1 MLASILASGL
11 AAGAIYALV
20 GVTYNTMFSTS
31 RVMSFTAGQ
40 LAMLGGVFGSMFTLK
55 LGMPILVGFLL
66 TLLGMRH
73 HRDHHRIRRGAAGA
87 EKPRPASL
95 RALDAGG
102 GADDPA
108 GRGDQMGHR
117 AAAVPAPVR
126 ASAAGSGTKN
136 SGCRSSPAR
145 SRFSAL
151 EYLYRRTLVGRAFL
165 AIAEDNFAAR
175 ALGLPERNL
184 RVASYALAGVIG
196 GVAGFSGGE
205 LLLAFFANGALL
217 NFYGFVPVALGGLG
231 NNRGAIVGGLA
242 LGLFQQAAN
251 FLVGGI
257 FSSVAVF
264 TLFIVVLL
272 AAPQGL
278 FGTLHGAEGVMTS
291 VTATPAH
298 ARRRRDPR
306 GVAARSRRSSAFS
319 RWRSILPFVSNDYWA
334 LIGTR
339 AAIYWVLVS
348 GLNLVVG
355 FAGHLAIGYVA
366 LLTLGAYT
374 TSVLVAG
381 NVMPPVPVFAALPI
395 AGCRRRGVR
404 RDRRPA
410 GVAVAHLL
418 FRDVDAGLRHHR
430 DADRAGLAERH
441 RRRHRHRQ
449 VRNFRRPSIRRGAFT
464 RSASRLRPSP
474 PG

>member
-55 LGMPILVGFLL
+55 LGMPIVVGFLL
-66 TLLGMRH
+66 TLLACAIIGIITEFVAVRPVLKSLDQHLYVLSTLALALM
-73 HRDHHRIRRGAAGA
+73 IQQVAAIKWGT
-87 EKPRPASL
+87 EPQPFPRL
-95 RALDAGG
+95 FGL
-102 GADDPA
+102 
-108 GRGDQMGHR
+108 
-117 AAAVPAPVR
+117 
-126 ASAAGSGTKN
+126 GSGVWDEKFWLPVVACAITIL
-136 SGCRSSPAR
+136 G
-145 SRFSAL
+145 L

-278 FGTLHGAEGVMTS
+278 FGTST
-291 VTATPAH
+291 
-298 ARRRRDPR
+298 ARR
-306 GVAARSRRSSAFS
+306 V
-319 RWRSILPFVSNDYWA
+319 
-334 LIGTR
+334 
-339 AAIYWVLVS
+339 
-348 GLNLVVG
+348 
-355 FAGHLAIGYVA
+355 
-366 LLTLGAYT
+366 
-374 TSVLVAG
+374 
-381 NVMPPVPVFAALPI
+381 
-395 AGCRRRGVR
+395 
-404 RDRRPA
+404 
-410 GVAVAHLL
+410 
-418 FRDVDAGLRHHR
+418 
-430 DADRAGLAERH
+430 
-441 RRRHRHRQ
+441 
-449 VRNFRRPSIRRGAFT
+449 
-464 RSASRLRPSP
+464 
-474 PG
+474 